1 MATTMDNLEKL
12 IQMAT
17 IEHMYSMLQKM
28 KTDNSTNFKE
38 SIISDENNL
47 TENNSLI
54 SSILN
59 EIKSLKTDIN
69 HHTEKLSRR
78 IDGEILQLMQTIKY
92 MSDKTEH
99 LENEL
104 NAIKNNTNN
113 NSKFLCQQLRGQQ
126 LLTSYPGFSIGTPLI
141 DGQTWM
147 YVNNQTENLDEANV
161 KLKIEEKEQP
171 DIGTVAIIGE
181 EDITNNGSEEQ
192 SEELEEEE
200 SEEEEDEEELEEES
214 EEDDDELEEEAKIG
228 DVHPGLMTCSTIQL
242 STSIETTQTKETVE
256 EVSEEDV
263 SEDEVGT
270 DNEKEYLEEVT
281 NKTEITQPTDK
292 TEEEEEVEEDEKEEE
307 EEEEVFEIE
316 IDDVTY
322 FATHE
327 ENGILYEITSDGDVG
342 KKIGIIKDGEPI
354 LHP

>member
-47 TENNSLI
+47 TENN
-54 SSILN
+54 
-59 EIKSLKTDIN
+59 
-69 HHTEKLSRR
+69 HHTEKVSRR
-78 IDGEILQLMQTIKY
+78 IDGEILQLTQTIKY
-92 MSDKTEH
+92 MSDKTEQ

-161 KLKIEEKEQP
+161 KLKIEEKEQHG
-171 DIGTVAIIGE
+171 IGTVAIIGE

-192 SEELEEEE
+192 SEELEEEEE

-307 EEEEVFEIE
+307 EEEEEEEEVFEIE

-354 LHP
+354 LN

>member
-1 MATTMDNLEKL
+1 MDNLEKL

-59 EIKSLKTDIN
+59 EIKSLKTEIN
-69 HHTEKLSRR
+69 HHTEKVSRR
-78 IDGEILQLMQTIKY
+78 IDGEILQLTQTIKY
-92 MSDKTEH
+92 MSDKTEQ

-161 KLKIEEKEQP
+161 KLKIEEKEQHG
-171 DIGTVAIIGE
+171 IGTVAIIGE

-192 SEELEEEE
+192 SEELEEEEE

-307 EEEEVFEIE
+307 EEEEEEEEVFEIE

-354 LHP
+354 LN